1 MQIQREKIK
10 QNRFESGDYVKV
22 ISGEYIN
29 MIGVVVTSV
38 DKDISVEFKGIL
50 EEAATFRPEEL

>member
-1 MQIQREKIK
+1 M
-10 QNRFESGDYVKV
+10 KV